1 MSPPVRRVI
10 VLLAL
15 VGLAAAAAS
24 AWVHYRVVHDPAYAS
39 FCDVNARVSCTDV
52 YMSRFGSI
60 RGIPVAV
67 FGAFWFGLVLLLTAA
82 AGRGSSAAA
91 RNVSGYLLVLSTA
104 GLAAVLFLAYE
115 SFFVLRTLCL
125 LCVTAHVAVAGIFA
139 AVSTLAGPPLASI
152 PGRLF
157 ADVRRL
163 VTKPAALGVA
173 GAFLGLA
180 AAAVAPFLA
189 GPPGPV
195 LPVASPGSGAASNTD
210 AGAAEAEFER
220 FWNAQPRVDLPVP
233 REGAQVL
240 VLKFNDY
247 QCPSCA
253 RSHFLYA
260 PIFARYESS
269 HPGAVRLVSI
279 DYPLDPECNEQTPFA
294 RHLGACEA
302 AAAVR
307 LARREG
313 RGRQM
318 ARWLYEHQETLSR
331 ETVRE
336 AAADV
341 AGITDFDERYDA
353 VLEEVRADIALGP
366 LIGIE
371 ATPTYVINGVVID
384 AGLPPRVFA
393 AAIALELERAAA
405 SSGAPPPPSGA
416 PPR

>member
-10 VLLAL
+10 ILLAL

-24 AWVHYRVVHDPAYAS
+24 AWVHYRIVHDPAYAS

-189 GPPGPV
+189 GPSGPV
-195 LPVASPGSGAASNTD
+195 LPVASSGSGAASNAD

-336 AAADV
+336 AAAEV

>member
-1 MSPPVRRVI
+1 MNPPVRRVI
-10 VLLAL
+10 IVLAL

-24 AWVHYRVVHDPAYAS
+24 AWVHYRIVHDPAYVS

-60 RGIPVAV
+60 REIPVAV
-67 FGAFWFGLVLLLTAA
+67 FGAFWFGLVLLLTVA
-82 AGRGSSAAA
+82 AGRGSSALA
-91 RNVSGYLLVLSTA
+91 RNVSGYLLVLSTV

-115 SFFVLRTLCL
+115 SFVVLRTLCL
-125 LCVTAHVAVAGIFA
+125 LCVTAHVAAAGIFV

-152 PGRLF
+152 PGRLL

-173 GAFLGLA
+173 GACLGLA
-180 AAAVAPFLA
+180 AAAVLPFLA
-189 GPPGPV
+189 GPGPV
-195 LPVASPGSGAASNTD
+195 LPVASSVSGAASNTD
-210 AGAAEAEFER
+210 SGAAEAEFER

-233 REGAQVL
+233 REGARVL

-260 PIFARYESS
+260 PIFARFESS

-313 RGRQM
+313 RDRQM

-336 AAADV
+336 ALTDV
-341 AGITDFDERYDA
+341 AGITDFDEQYDA

-371 ATPTYVINGVVID
+371 ATPTYVINGVVIN

-393 AAIALELERAAA
+393 AAISIELERAA
-405 SSGAPPPPSGA
+405 APPPPSGA
-416 PPR
+416 PSPPR